1 MFHQSLPSI
10 QSDNIMSAPVL
21 KCVAKDQREKDG
33 YNSFKAWIEDP
44 KNVYIGPHIHKY
56 VQKYNGKE
64 SLWVNPYQAHF
75 PKTDANTLFEN
86 FIKRNDVLLH
96 AIGSLTDKVL
106 GCWCEPVYDSN
117 GEVITLKAC
126 HGNILIELFNEY
138 VTTRC
143 FV

>member
-106 GCWCEPVYDSN
+106 GCWCEPVYD
-117 GEVITLKAC
+117 C
-126 HGNILIELFNEY
+126 NI
-138 VTTRC
+138 
-143 FV
+143 

>member
-1 MFHQSLPSI
+1 MFHQSLTNI

-64 SLWVNPYQAHF
+64 SWWVNPYQAHF

-117 GEVITLKAC
+117 GEVNGLSQC
-126 HGNILIELFNEY
+126 HGNILIELYNEY